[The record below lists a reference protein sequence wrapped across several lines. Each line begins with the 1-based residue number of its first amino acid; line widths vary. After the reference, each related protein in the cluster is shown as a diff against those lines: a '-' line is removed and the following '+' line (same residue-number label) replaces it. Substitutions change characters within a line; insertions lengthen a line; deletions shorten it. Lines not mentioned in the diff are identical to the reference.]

1 MVLTTK
7 MGQASIDRLWD
18 KPSKQIVRCMTIQ
31 MTKLVFNVFFVKECS
46 YLLAAADIAI
56 VGHMIS
62 NGF

>member
-1 MVLTTK
+1 
-7 MGQASIDRLWD
+7 MGQGFSPKTSLSQMY
-18 KPSKQIVRCMTIQ
+18 KTIQ
-31 MTKLVFNVFFVKECS
+31 KTKLTFNVFFVKECS

>member
-1 MVLTTK
+1 MVITTK
-7 MGQASIDRLWD
+7 MGQCFSPKTSLSQMY
-18 KPSKQIVRCMTIQ
+18 KTIQ
-31 MTKLVFNVFFVKECS
+31 KTKLAFNVFFVKECS